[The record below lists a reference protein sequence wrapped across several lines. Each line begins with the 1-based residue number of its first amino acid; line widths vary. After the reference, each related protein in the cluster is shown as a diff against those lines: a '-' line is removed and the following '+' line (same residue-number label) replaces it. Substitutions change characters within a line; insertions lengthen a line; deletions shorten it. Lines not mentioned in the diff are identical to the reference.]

1 MALPPPPP
9 PRGDTG
15 PNRPQFKTRNLPE
28 SPFGDDEIAG
38 PSAAE
43 PDDSALKRLGE
54 AIGAGVGRQE
64 HDGEI
69 AMPVAAPTRP
79 LPTPERGVDGRASAV
94 AAWVQES
101 VWGYENRPRGRSA
114 QAMLGP
120 SEIGSE
126 CDRKLVY
133 RLMGIT
139 PVSHGGGV
147 KWPAYVGTG
156 VHSQMEAMS
165 QWLDA
170 DRGRFLVEHRVK
182 IIDDE
187 LEGTLD
193 LYDRM
198 HKRVIDWKAP
208 SARAVRKYKIN
219 GPGDQYF
226 YQGQLYGYGLAR
238 QGENPKEIAIVF
250 MARDASSLEQGLH
263 VEVFDY
269 QPSKAREMIDK
280 YKRLK
285 EAAETVESPLQV
297 KPTPSNLCQYCPF
310 FAPGVEGAC
319 SGSTERWEG

>member
-1 MALPPPPP
+1 MSLPPPPP
-9 PRGDTG
+9 KREPDG
-15 PNRPQFKTRNLPE
+15 PNRPQFKTRGLPE
-28 SPFGDDEIAG
+28 SPFQGEHGPESIDWGDIAGPAQGPDPSWEGKALDEIAA
-38 PSAAE
+38 PVSA
-43 PDDSALKRLGE
+43 
-54 AIGAGVGRQE
+54 
-64 HDGEI
+64 
-69 AMPVAAPTRP
+69 PVRP
-79 LPTPERGVDGRASAV
+79 LPTPERSGDGRAAAV

-114 QAMLGP
+114 QAHLGP
-120 SEIGSE
+120 SEIGSD

-133 RLMGIT
+133 RLMGKT

-170 DRGRFLVEHRVK
+170 NRGRFLVEHRVK

-198 HKRVIDWKAP
+198 HGRVIDWKAP

-226 YQGQLYGYGLAR
+226 YQGQLYAYGLAR
-238 QGENPKEIAIVF
+238 QGEKPKEIAIVF

-285 EAAETVESPLQV
+285 ELSETVESPLLV

-310 FAPGVEGAC
+310 YAPGVEGAC
-319 SGSTERWEG
+319 SGSTERWGE